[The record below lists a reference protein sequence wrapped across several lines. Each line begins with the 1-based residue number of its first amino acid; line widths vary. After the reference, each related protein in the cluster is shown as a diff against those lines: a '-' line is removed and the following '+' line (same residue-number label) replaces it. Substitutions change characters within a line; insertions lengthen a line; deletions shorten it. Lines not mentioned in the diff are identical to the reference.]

1 MAPQGTRTN
10 RPSHRKGRAVP
21 SSVIFEPDRL
31 RQARQLAMLT
41 KREVAEA
48 SGVSPAAVGQYEAGV
63 SVPRPETIS
72 RLAEAL
78 DVPEAFFGSGRPLQ
92 RLETSETYFESLR
105 ATTAKQ
111 RQHATAFAEQIW
123 ELAHALETHVRFP
136 EPNLPWW
143 EEQDLATNW
152 TPRQAAQAVRAYWG
166 LGTEPVGHL
175 VSHLEAN
182 GIICALAPPTDQAI
196 ARVDAY
202 STLAFGRPMA
212 VLTADRADDVY
223 RHRFS
228 AAHELGHLML
238 HGGEPSGDMAIERQ
252 ADAFAAELLTPR
264 DTIRDALPHRM
275 DFNSLF
281 RLSERWG
288 VSVKMLVYRSQE
300 LGLISESTARRAYI
314 RLNQIEQPQR
324 PIRLYSGE
332 VPSMLRA
339 AFELAATRGLTV
351 VELAGQLGW
360 KPRRVR
366 QLLGD
371 EDPRPELKIVT
382 DHR

>member
-1 MAPQGTRTN
+1 MAT
-10 RPSHRKGRAVP
+10 
-21 SSVIFEPDRL
+21 SVIFEPDRL

-48 SGVSPAAVGQYEAGV
+48 SGVSAAAVGQYEAGV
-63 SVPRPETIS
+63 AVPRPETIS
-72 RLAEAL
+72 RLADAL
-78 DVPEAFFGSGRPLQ
+78 DMPEAFFGAGRPLQ

-136 EPNLPWW
+136 ELNLPSA
-143 EEQDLATNW
+143 EEYGPTPW
-152 TPRQAAQAVRAYWG
+152 TPRQAAQAVRARWG

-182 GIICALAPPTDQAI
+182 GVICALAPPTEQAV
-196 ARVDAY
+196 ARIDAY
-202 STLAFGRPMA
+202 STLAFGRPLA
-212 VLTADRADDVY
+212 ILTPDRADDVY

-228 AAHELGHLML
+228 AAHELGHLVL
-238 HGGEPSGDMAIERQ
+238 HGGEPSGDMSLERQ
-252 ADAFAAELLTPR
+252 ADRFAAELLTPR
-264 DTIRDALPHRM
+264 DAIRTALPSRM
-275 DFNSLF
+275 DFNALF

-288 VSVKMLVYRSQE
+288 VGVKMLIYRSQE
-300 LGLISESTARRAYI
+300 LGLVSESTARRAYI
-314 RLNQIEQPQR
+314 RLAQTEQPPR
-324 PIRLYSGE
+324 PIRMYAGE
-332 VPSMLRA
+332 VPSMLQS
-339 AFELAATRGLTV
+339 AFELAETRGLTV
-351 VELAGQLGW
+351 VDLADQLGW

-371 EDPRPELKIVT
+371 DDPRPELRLLTVS
-382 DHR
+382 R